1 MAASD
6 PMNPRASQPQL
17 QPAQLLEAYARG
29 WFPMGDR
36 ASRQLE
42 WFSPDPRGVIP
53 LDGFRVSRRLAR
65 LVRQQR
71 FEIRIDTHFE
81 EVVRQCAARDETWIS
96 AVIIDAYSELHAL
109 GFAHSVEAWHADGL
123 VGGLYGVSLRGAFF
137 GESMFHT
144 MTDASKVALCALVAH
159 LQERHY
165 RLLDVQWV
173 TPHLAS
179 FGAIEVPRR
188 RYLAMLADALTADC
202 WFEWSGVE

>member
-1 MAASD
+1 
-6 PMNPRASQPQL
+6 
-17 QPAQLLEAYARG
+17 
-29 WFPMGDR
+29 MGCAGSSAVD
-36 ASRQLE
+36 
-42 WFSPDPRGVIP
+42 WYSPDPRGIIP
-53 LDGFRVSRRLAR
+53 LTAFHQSSRLTRTI
-65 LVRQQR
+65 RQGR
-71 FEIRIDTHFE
+71 FEIRFDTVFE
-81 EVVRQCAARDETWIS
+81 DVMRACARPESTWIS
-96 AVIIDAYSELHAL
+96 DSIMASYLDLHARR
-109 GFAHSVEAWHADGL
+109 FAHSVEAWHADRL

-144 MTDASKVALCALVAH
+144 MTDASKVALSALVAH
-159 LQERHY
+159 LQERQY